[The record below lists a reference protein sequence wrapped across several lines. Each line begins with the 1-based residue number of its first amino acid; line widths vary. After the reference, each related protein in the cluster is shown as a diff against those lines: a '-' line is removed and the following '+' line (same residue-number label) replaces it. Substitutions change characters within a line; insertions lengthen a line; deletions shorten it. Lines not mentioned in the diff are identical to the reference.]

1 MRFTLNLLNFKNTV
15 PAESASFG
23 RFSVRLGK
31 YGIDCFKDICY
42 TDSKDETG
50 AYGQWN
56 ISIKKPLQRN

>member
-1 MRFTLNLLNFKNTV
+1 MHFTLNLLNFKNTV

-31 YGIDCFKDICY
+31 YAIDSFKDICY

-50 AYGQWN
+50 A
-56 ISIKKPLQRN
+56 